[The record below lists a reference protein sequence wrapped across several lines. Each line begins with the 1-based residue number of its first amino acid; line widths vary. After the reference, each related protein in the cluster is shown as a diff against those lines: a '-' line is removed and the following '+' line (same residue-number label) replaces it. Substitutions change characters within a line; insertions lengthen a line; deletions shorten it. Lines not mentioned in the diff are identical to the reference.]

1 MDSYQKLEDKAFNPS
16 LNRNNPV
23 PVSSRSVGP
32 RAQQSHMTSAYRNF
46 ANRLSTQYLIAEDIR
61 NVRELENKFNMKQ
74 GNHTRQ
80 SWETTQV
87 LAYCGSVLLCLPL
100 CYYNTRCKFQ
110 VEANHF
116 ALVASDAGEKRVTEI
131 YGPGFHILGRY
142 FELLGIFS
150 FANQQTNNLIVSKVG
165 DLQIA
170 IVDQGTIMHFEFG
183 GQNVLLGPGVHK
195 ITDPL
200 QFIKIINLDS
210 FYIEIGAE
218 KWVTIPDGYDGISI
232 NLGEIRILHSGKQHH
247 LSHVGDKFVKMIPKT
262 LLTDRI
268 PTDIVTY
275 VKELAQENSTK
286 GKGNVQIQN
295 KEDFS
300 NPARFLHTTTAEG
313 SPVSLEAMVFWK
325 ITDSLIAARNAM
337 EILVVEEK
345 KNQASVHNHA
355 DQDYHIREASANI
368 NYLRITVLRIIKNHL
383 TAQVGA
389 CSLASDFSL
398 GAAIKKNRDPDTK
411 MVLEK
416 DSVSVSLFRPRF
428 EP

>member
-1 MDSYQKLEDKAFNPS
+1 MDSYRKLEDGGLLNPS
-16 LNRNNPV
+16 MNRQVTGGDSGINRGARV
-23 PVSSRSVGP
+23 
-32 RAQQSHMTSAYRNF
+32 QQSHLTSAYRNF
-46 ANRLSTQYLIAEDIR
+46 ANRLSTQYLQAEDIR
-61 NVRELENKFNMKQ
+61 NIKELEQKFKMIP

-80 SWETTQV
+80 SWESTQV
-87 LAYCGSVLLCLPL
+87 MAYCGAILLCIPL
-100 CYYNTRCKFQ
+100 CYYQTRCRFQ

-116 ALVASDAGEKRVTEI
+116 ALVSSDAGSKRVTEI

-142 FELLGIFS
+142 FELLGIYS
-150 FANQQTNNLIVSKVG
+150 FATQYTNNVIVSRVG

-170 IVDQGTIMHFEFG
+170 IVEQGTIMHFELG

-200 QFIKIINLDS
+200 QFIKIITLDS

-232 NLGEIRILHSGKQHH
+232 NLGEIRILHSGRQHH
-247 LSHVGDKFVKMIPKT
+247 LAHVGDKFVKMIPKT

-275 VKELAQENSTK
+275 VKELAEENANRFKANNGIS
-286 GKGNVQIQN
+286 IQG

-300 NPARFLHTTTAEG
+300 NPSRFLHTTTAEG
-313 SPVSLEAMVFWK
+313 APVSLEAMVFWK

-345 KNQASVHNHA
+345 KNQNRIHNHA

-368 NYLRITVLRIIKNHL
+368 NYLRITILRIIKNYL

-398 GAAIKKNRDPDTK
+398 GAVIKKDRDPNSK
-411 MVLEK
+411 MPLEEDERVK
-416 DSVSVSLFRPRF
+416 IISIF
-428 EP
+428 